1 MSLLVKVN
9 QSDNVAIAVQP
20 LTAGTEI
27 EGLHINQDI
36 PQAHKVALAD
46 IPKGSPVIRY
56 GVILGYAM
64 NPIRRGDWINEFM
77 LELPTPPSVDDM
89 EYGKNIVTELPDPPV
104 TTFEGYVNS
113 DGGYAGTR
121 NILGI
126 STTVQCVTGVLN
138 VAVKRMKEE
147 LLPKYPNVDDI
158 VPINHAYG
166 CGVAINA
173 PEASDIIR
181 ALERELKKAGA
192 KIHLHTAVQEIV
204 KKPVTDS
211 VNTLESEA
219 ALTESGYD
227 AGKSRKGKKLSDIPQ
242 EKITGVI
249 LTDGTFMEG
258 DAVIVATGGFSYQS
272 TGSTGDGYRFARE
285 LGLKVTDIAP
295 SLVPLKT
302 KEDYVPKL
310 QGLSLKNTGL
320 TIKNGKKV
328 LYEDFGE
335 MMFTHFGV
343 TGPMI
348 LSASAHIGAKLAK
361 APNGELSA
369 YLDLKPALT
378 REQLDA
384 RILREFEAGPN
395 KQFKNV
401 IGVLFPSSLT
411 PVMLELGGIPAE
423 KKIHDI
429 SREERQHF
437 IDLIKA
443 FPFTITGMG
452 EFKEAIIT
460 RGGVSVKEIN
470 PGTMEVKKI
479 SGLYFAGEVLDLD
492 AVTGGYNLQIA
503 WSTAYLAAQAIRYCS
518 LRSQ

>member
-1 MSLLVKVN
+1 MSKVLIIGGGAAGMMAGVFAARN
-9 QSDNVAIAVQP
+9 HHEVHILEKNEKLGKKVFITGKGRCNVANACDTEELFPAVMSNPKFLYSGFYSFGPQDVMNFFEEAGVPLKVERGNRVFPQSD
-20 LTAGTEI
+20 
-27 EGLHINQDI
+27 H
-36 PQAHKVALAD
+36 
-46 IPKGSPVIRY
+46 S
-56 GVILGYAM
+56 
-64 NPIRRGDWINEFM
+64 
-77 LELPTPPSVDDM
+77 
-89 EYGKNIVTELPDPPV
+89 
-104 TTFEGYVNS
+104 
-113 DGGYAGTR
+113 
-121 NILGI
+121 
-126 STTVQCVTGVLN
+126 
-138 VAVKRMKEE
+138 
-147 LLPKYPNVDDI
+147 
-158 VPINHAYG
+158 
-166 CGVAINA
+166 
-173 PEASDIIR
+173 SDIIR

-192 KIHLHTAVQEIV
+192 KVHLHTTVKEIV
-204 KKPVTDS
+204 KKP
-211 VNTLESEA
+211 EA
-219 ALTESGYD
+219 
-227 AGKSRKGKKLSDIPQ
+227 
-242 EKITGVI
+242 EKVTGVI
-249 LTDGTFMEG
+249 LEDGTFMEG

-285 LGLKVTDIAP
+285 LGLKVTDISP

-302 KEDYVPKL
+302 KEDYIPKL

-361 APNGELSA
+361 AENGELCA

-378 REQLDA
+378 KEQLDA
-384 RILREFEAGPN
+384 RILREFEVGQN

-437 IDLIKA
+437 VDLVKA

-460 RGGVSVKEIN
+460 KGGVSVKEIN
-470 PGTMEVKKI
+470 PGTMESKKI

-503 WSTAYLAAQAIRYCS
+503 WSTAYLAAQAI
-518 LRSQ
+518 Q

>member
-1 MSLLVKVN
+1 MSKVLIIGGGAAGMMAGVFAARN
-9 QSDNVAIAVQP
+9 HHEVHILEKNEKLGKKVFITGKGRCNVANACDTEELFPAVMSNPKFLYSGFYSFGPQDVMNFFEEAGVPLKVERGNRVFPQSD
-20 LTAGTEI
+20 
-27 EGLHINQDI
+27 H
-36 PQAHKVALAD
+36 
-46 IPKGSPVIRY
+46 S
-56 GVILGYAM
+56 
-64 NPIRRGDWINEFM
+64 
-77 LELPTPPSVDDM
+77 
-89 EYGKNIVTELPDPPV
+89 
-104 TTFEGYVNS
+104 
-113 DGGYAGTR
+113 
-121 NILGI
+121 
-126 STTVQCVTGVLN
+126 
-138 VAVKRMKEE
+138 
-147 LLPKYPNVDDI
+147 
-158 VPINHAYG
+158 
-166 CGVAINA
+166 
-173 PEASDIIR
+173 SDIIR

-192 KIHLHTAVQEIV
+192 KVHLHTTVKEIV
-204 KKPVTDS
+204 KKP
-211 VNTLESEA
+211 EA
-219 ALTESGYD
+219 
-227 AGKSRKGKKLSDIPQ
+227 
-242 EKITGVI
+242 EKVTGVI
-249 LTDGTFMEG
+249 LEDGTFMEG

-285 LGLKVTDIAP
+285 LGLKVTDISP

-302 KEDYVPKL
+302 KEDYIPKL

-348 LSASAHIGAKLAK
+348 LSASAHIGTKLAK
-361 APNGELSA
+361 AENGELCA

-378 REQLDA
+378 KEQLDA
-384 RILREFEAGPN
+384 RILREFETGQN

-401 IGVLFPSSLT
+401 IGVLFPSSLI

-437 IDLIKA
+437 VDLVKA

-460 RGGVSVKEIN
+460 KGGVSVKEIN
-470 PGTMEVKKI
+470 PGTMESKKI

-503 WSTAYLAAQAIRYCS
+503 WSTAYLAAQAI
-518 LRSQ
+518 Q

>member
-1 MSLLVKVN
+1 MSKVLIIGGGAAGMMAGVFAARN
-9 QSDNVAIAVQP
+9 HHEVHILEKNEKLGKKVFITGKGRCNVANACDTEELFPTVMSNPKFLYSGFYSFGPQDVMNFFEEAGVPLKVERGNRVFPQSD
-20 LTAGTEI
+20 
-27 EGLHINQDI
+27 H
-36 PQAHKVALAD
+36 
-46 IPKGSPVIRY
+46 S
-56 GVILGYAM
+56 
-64 NPIRRGDWINEFM
+64 
-77 LELPTPPSVDDM
+77 
-89 EYGKNIVTELPDPPV
+89 
-104 TTFEGYVNS
+104 
-113 DGGYAGTR
+113 
-121 NILGI
+121 
-126 STTVQCVTGVLN
+126 
-138 VAVKRMKEE
+138 
-147 LLPKYPNVDDI
+147 
-158 VPINHAYG
+158 
-166 CGVAINA
+166 
-173 PEASDIIR
+173 SDIIR

-192 KIHLHTAVQEIV
+192 KVHLHTTVKEIV
-204 KKPVTDS
+204 KKP
-211 VNTLESEA
+211 EA
-219 ALTESGYD
+219 
-227 AGKSRKGKKLSDIPQ
+227 
-242 EKITGVI
+242 EKVTGVI
-249 LTDGTFMEG
+249 LEDGTFMEG

-285 LGLKVTDIAP
+285 LGLKVTDISP

-302 KEDYVPKL
+302 KEDYIPKL

-361 APNGELSA
+361 AENGELCA

-378 REQLDA
+378 KEQLDA
-384 RILREFEAGPN
+384 RILREFETGQN

-437 IDLIKA
+437 VDLVKA

-460 RGGVSVKEIN
+460 KGGVSVKEIN
-470 PGTMEVKKI
+470 PGTMESKKI

-503 WSTAYLAAQAIRYCS
+503 WSTAYLAAQAI
-518 LRSQ
+518 Q

>member
-1 MSLLVKVN
+1 MSKVLIIGGGAAGMMAGVFAARN
-9 QSDNVAIAVQP
+9 HHEVHILEKNEKLGKKVFITGKGRCNVANACDTEELFPAVMSNPKFLYSGFYSFGPQDVMNFFEEAGVPLKVERGNRVFPQSD
-20 LTAGTEI
+20 
-27 EGLHINQDI
+27 H
-36 PQAHKVALAD
+36 
-46 IPKGSPVIRY
+46 S
-56 GVILGYAM
+56 
-64 NPIRRGDWINEFM
+64 
-77 LELPTPPSVDDM
+77 
-89 EYGKNIVTELPDPPV
+89 
-104 TTFEGYVNS
+104 
-113 DGGYAGTR
+113 
-121 NILGI
+121 
-126 STTVQCVTGVLN
+126 
-138 VAVKRMKEE
+138 
-147 LLPKYPNVDDI
+147 
-158 VPINHAYG
+158 
-166 CGVAINA
+166 
-173 PEASDIIR
+173 SDIIR

-192 KIHLHTAVQEIV
+192 KVHLHTTVKEIV
-204 KKPVTDS
+204 KKP
-211 VNTLESEA
+211 EA
-219 ALTESGYD
+219 
-227 AGKSRKGKKLSDIPQ
+227 
-242 EKITGVI
+242 EKVTGVI
-249 LTDGTFMEG
+249 LEDGTFMEG

-285 LGLKVTDIAP
+285 LGLKVTDISP

-302 KEDYVPKL
+302 KEDYIPKL

-361 APNGELSA
+361 AENGELCA

-378 REQLDA
+378 KEQLDA
-384 RILREFEAGPN
+384 RILREFETGQN

-437 IDLIKA
+437 VDLVKA
-443 FPFTITGMG
+443 LPFTITGMG

-460 RGGVSVKEIN
+460 KGGVSVKEIN
-470 PGTMEVKKI
+470 PGTMESKKI

-503 WSTAYLAAQAIRYCS
+503 WSTAYLAAQAI
-518 LRSQ
+518 Q

>member
-1 MSLLVKVN
+1 MSKVLIIGGGAAGMMAGVFAARN
-9 QSDNVAIAVQP
+9 HHEVHMLEKNEKLGKKVFITGKGRCNVANACDTEELFPAVMSNPKFLYSGFYSFGPQDVMNFFEEAGVPLKVERGNRVFPQSD
-20 LTAGTEI
+20 
-27 EGLHINQDI
+27 H
-36 PQAHKVALAD
+36 
-46 IPKGSPVIRY
+46 S
-56 GVILGYAM
+56 
-64 NPIRRGDWINEFM
+64 
-77 LELPTPPSVDDM
+77 
-89 EYGKNIVTELPDPPV
+89 
-104 TTFEGYVNS
+104 
-113 DGGYAGTR
+113 
-121 NILGI
+121 
-126 STTVQCVTGVLN
+126 
-138 VAVKRMKEE
+138 
-147 LLPKYPNVDDI
+147 
-158 VPINHAYG
+158 
-166 CGVAINA
+166 
-173 PEASDIIR
+173 SDIIR

-192 KIHLHTAVQEIV
+192 KVHLHTTVKEIV
-204 KKPVTDS
+204 KKP
-211 VNTLESEA
+211 EA
-219 ALTESGYD
+219 
-227 AGKSRKGKKLSDIPQ
+227 
-242 EKITGVI
+242 EKVTGVI
-249 LTDGTFMEG
+249 LEDGTFMEG

-285 LGLKVTDIAP
+285 LGLKVTDISP

-302 KEDYVPKL
+302 KEDYIPKL

-361 APNGELSA
+361 AENGELCA

-378 REQLDA
+378 KEQLDA
-384 RILREFEAGPN
+384 RILREFETGQN

-437 IDLIKA
+437 VDLVKA

-460 RGGVSVKEIN
+460 KGGVSVKEIN
-470 PGTMEVKKI
+470 PGTMESKKI

-503 WSTAYLAAQAIRYCS
+503 WSTAYLAAQAI
-518 LRSQ
+518 Q

>member
-1 MSLLVKVN
+1 MSKVLIIGGGAAGMMAGVFAARN
-9 QSDNVAIAVQP
+9 HHEVHILEKNEKLGKKVFITGKGRCNVTNACDTEELFPAMMSNPKFLYSSFYSFTPQDVMEFFEEAGVPLKTERGNRVFPQSD
-20 LTAGTEI
+20 
-27 EGLHINQDI
+27 H
-36 PQAHKVALAD
+36 
-46 IPKGSPVIRY
+46 S
-56 GVILGYAM
+56 
-64 NPIRRGDWINEFM
+64 
-77 LELPTPPSVDDM
+77 
-89 EYGKNIVTELPDPPV
+89 
-104 TTFEGYVNS
+104 
-113 DGGYAGTR
+113 
-121 NILGI
+121 
-126 STTVQCVTGVLN
+126 
-138 VAVKRMKEE
+138 
-147 LLPKYPNVDDI
+147 
-158 VPINHAYG
+158 
-166 CGVAINA
+166 
-173 PEASDIIR
+173 SDIIR

-192 KIHLHTAVQEIV
+192 KIHLHTVV
-204 KKPVTDS
+204 KEVVKESETDS
-211 VNTLESEA
+211 V
-219 ALTESGYD
+219 
-227 AGKSRKGKKLSDIPQ
+227 
-242 EKITGVI
+242 TGVI

-302 KEDYVPKL
+302 KEDYIPKL

-378 REQLDA
+378 KEQLDA
-384 RILREFEAGPN
+384 RILREYETGPN

-470 PGTMEVKKI
+470 PGTMGSKKI

-503 WSTAYLAAQAIRYCS
+503 WSTAYLAAQAI
-518 LRSQ
+518 Q

>member
-1 MSLLVKVN
+1 MSKVLIIGGGAAGMMAGVFAARN
-9 QSDNVAIAVQP
+9 HHEVHILEKNEKLGKKVFITGKGRCNVANACDTEELFPAVMSNPKFLYSGFYSFGPQDVMNFFEEAGVPLKIERGNRVFPQSD
-20 LTAGTEI
+20 
-27 EGLHINQDI
+27 H
-36 PQAHKVALAD
+36 
-46 IPKGSPVIRY
+46 S
-56 GVILGYAM
+56 
-64 NPIRRGDWINEFM
+64 
-77 LELPTPPSVDDM
+77 
-89 EYGKNIVTELPDPPV
+89 
-104 TTFEGYVNS
+104 
-113 DGGYAGTR
+113 
-121 NILGI
+121 
-126 STTVQCVTGVLN
+126 
-138 VAVKRMKEE
+138 
-147 LLPKYPNVDDI
+147 
-158 VPINHAYG
+158 
-166 CGVAINA
+166 
-173 PEASDIIR
+173 SDIIR

-192 KIHLHTAVQEIV
+192 VIHLHTAVKEIV
-204 KKPVTDS
+204 KESETDS
-211 VNTLESEA
+211 ASENQSQNEFRNEA
-219 ALTESGYD
+219 ADQESAKAKD
-227 AGKSRKGKKLSDIPQ
+227 KAGKADNTVK

-249 LTDGTFMEG
+249 LENGTFVKG

-285 LGLKVTDIAP
+285 LGLKVTDISP

-302 KEDYVPKL
+302 KEDYIPKL

-378 REQLDA
+378 KEQLDA
-384 RILREFEAGPN
+384 RILREFEAGQN

-460 RGGVSVKEIN
+460 KGGVSVKEIN
-470 PGTMEVKKI
+470 PGTMESKKI
-479 SGLYFAGEVLDLD
+479 SGLYFTGEVLDLD

-503 WSTAYLAAQAIRYCS
+503 WSTAYLAAQAI
-518 LRSQ
+518 Q

>member
-1 MSLLVKVN
+1 MDKRKKHRKEHSMSKVLIIGGGAAGMMAGVFAARN
-9 QSDNVAIAVQP
+9 HHEVHILEKNEKLGKKVFITGKGRCNVANACDTEELFPAVMNNPKFLYSGFYSFGPQDVMNFFEEAGVPLKVERGNRVFPQSD
-20 LTAGTEI
+20 
-27 EGLHINQDI
+27 H
-36 PQAHKVALAD
+36 
-46 IPKGSPVIRY
+46 S
-56 GVILGYAM
+56 
-64 NPIRRGDWINEFM
+64 
-77 LELPTPPSVDDM
+77 
-89 EYGKNIVTELPDPPV
+89 
-104 TTFEGYVNS
+104 
-113 DGGYAGTR
+113 
-121 NILGI
+121 
-126 STTVQCVTGVLN
+126 
-138 VAVKRMKEE
+138 
-147 LLPKYPNVDDI
+147 
-158 VPINHAYG
+158 
-166 CGVAINA
+166 
-173 PEASDIIR
+173 SDIIR

-192 KIHLHTAVQEIV
+192 KVHLHTTVKEIV
-204 KKPVTDS
+204 KKP
-211 VNTLESEA
+211 EA
-219 ALTESGYD
+219 
-227 AGKSRKGKKLSDIPQ
+227 
-242 EKITGVI
+242 EKVTGVI
-249 LTDGTFMEG
+249 LEDGTFMEG

-285 LGLKVTDIAP
+285 LGLKVTDISP

-302 KEDYVPKL
+302 KEDYIPKL

-320 TIKNGKKV
+320 TIKNGKKI

-361 APNGELSA
+361 AENGELCA

-378 REQLDA
+378 KEQLDA
-384 RILREFEAGPN
+384 RILREFETGQN

-437 IDLIKA
+437 VDLVKA

-460 RGGVSVKEIN
+460 KGGVSVKEIN
-470 PGTMEVKKI
+470 PGTMESKKI

-503 WSTAYLAAQAIRYCS
+503 WSTAYLAAQAI
-518 LRSQ
+518 Q

>member
-1 MSLLVKVN
+1 MSKVLIIGGGAAGMMAGVFAARN
-9 QSDNVAIAVQP
+9 HHEVHILEKNEKLGKKVFITGKGRCNVTNACDTEELFPAMMSNPKFLYSSFYSFTPQDVMEFFEEAGVPLKTERGNRVFPQSD
-20 LTAGTEI
+20 
-27 EGLHINQDI
+27 H
-36 PQAHKVALAD
+36 
-46 IPKGSPVIRY
+46 S
-56 GVILGYAM
+56 
-64 NPIRRGDWINEFM
+64 
-77 LELPTPPSVDDM
+77 
-89 EYGKNIVTELPDPPV
+89 
-104 TTFEGYVNS
+104 
-113 DGGYAGTR
+113 
-121 NILGI
+121 
-126 STTVQCVTGVLN
+126 
-138 VAVKRMKEE
+138 
-147 LLPKYPNVDDI
+147 
-158 VPINHAYG
+158 
-166 CGVAINA
+166 
-173 PEASDIIR
+173 SDIIR

-192 KIHLHTAVQEIV
+192 KIHLHTAVKEVV
-204 KKPVTDS
+204 KESETDS
-211 VNTLESEA
+211 V
-219 ALTESGYD
+219 
-227 AGKSRKGKKLSDIPQ
+227 
-242 EKITGVI
+242 TGVI

-258 DAVIVATGGFSYQS
+258 DAVIVATGGFSHQS

-302 KEDYVPKL
+302 KEDYIPKL

-378 REQLDA
+378 KEQLDA

-470 PGTMEVKKI
+470 PGTMGSKKI

-503 WSTAYLAAQAIRYCS
+503 WSTAYLAAQAI
-518 LRSQ
+518 

>member
-1 MSLLVKVN
+1 MDKRKKHRKEHSMSKVLIIGGGAAGMMAGVFAARN
-9 QSDNVAIAVQP
+9 HHEVHILEKNEKLGKKVFITGKGRCNVANACDTEELFPAVMSNPKFLYSGFYSFGPQDVMNFFEEAGVPLKVERGNRVFPQSD
-20 LTAGTEI
+20 
-27 EGLHINQDI
+27 H
-36 PQAHKVALAD
+36 
-46 IPKGSPVIRY
+46 S
-56 GVILGYAM
+56 
-64 NPIRRGDWINEFM
+64 
-77 LELPTPPSVDDM
+77 
-89 EYGKNIVTELPDPPV
+89 
-104 TTFEGYVNS
+104 
-113 DGGYAGTR
+113 
-121 NILGI
+121 
-126 STTVQCVTGVLN
+126 
-138 VAVKRMKEE
+138 
-147 LLPKYPNVDDI
+147 
-158 VPINHAYG
+158 
-166 CGVAINA
+166 
-173 PEASDIIR
+173 SDIIR

-192 KIHLHTAVQEIV
+192 KVHLHTTVKEIV
-204 KKPVTDS
+204 KKP
-211 VNTLESEA
+211 EA
-219 ALTESGYD
+219 
-227 AGKSRKGKKLSDIPQ
+227 
-242 EKITGVI
+242 EKVTGVI
-249 LTDGTFMEG
+249 LEDDTFMEG

-285 LGLKVTDIAP
+285 LGLKVTDISP

-302 KEDYVPKL
+302 KEDYIPKL

-348 LSASAHIGAKLAK
+348 LSASAHIGTKLAK
-361 APNGELSA
+361 AENGELCA

-378 REQLDA
+378 KEQLDA
-384 RILREFEAGPN
+384 RILREFETGQN

-437 IDLIKA
+437 VDLVKA

-460 RGGVSVKEIN
+460 KGGVSVKEIN
-470 PGTMEVKKI
+470 PGTMESKKI

-503 WSTAYLAAQAIRYCS
+503 WSTAYLAAQAI
-518 LRSQ
+518 Q

>member
-1 MSLLVKVN
+1 MSKVLIIGGGAAGMMAGVFAARN
-9 QSDNVAIAVQP
+9 HHEVHILEKNEKLGKKVFITGKGRCNVANACDTEELFPAVMSNPKFLYSGFYSFGPQDVMNFFEEAGVPLKVERGNRVFPQSD
-20 LTAGTEI
+20 
-27 EGLHINQDI
+27 H
-36 PQAHKVALAD
+36 
-46 IPKGSPVIRY
+46 S
-56 GVILGYAM
+56 
-64 NPIRRGDWINEFM
+64 
-77 LELPTPPSVDDM
+77 
-89 EYGKNIVTELPDPPV
+89 
-104 TTFEGYVNS
+104 
-113 DGGYAGTR
+113 
-121 NILGI
+121 
-126 STTVQCVTGVLN
+126 
-138 VAVKRMKEE
+138 
-147 LLPKYPNVDDI
+147 
-158 VPINHAYG
+158 
-166 CGVAINA
+166 
-173 PEASDIIR
+173 SDIIR

-192 KIHLHTAVQEIV
+192 KVHLHTTVKEIV
-204 KKPVTDS
+204 KKP
-211 VNTLESEA
+211 EA
-219 ALTESGYD
+219 
-227 AGKSRKGKKLSDIPQ
+227 
-242 EKITGVI
+242 EKVIGVI
-249 LTDGTFMEG
+249 LEDGTFMEG

-285 LGLKVTDIAP
+285 LGLKVTDISP

-302 KEDYVPKL
+302 KEDYIPKL

-361 APNGELSA
+361 AENGELCA

-378 REQLDA
+378 KEQLDA
-384 RILREFEAGPN
+384 RILREFEAGQN

-437 IDLIKA
+437 VDLVKA

-460 RGGVSVKEIN
+460 KGGVSVKEIN
-470 PGTMEVKKI
+470 PGTMESKKI

-503 WSTAYLAAQAIRYCS
+503 WSTAYLAAQAI
-518 LRSQ
+518 Q

>member
-1 MSLLVKVN
+1 MSKVLIIGGGAAGMMAGVFAARN
-9 QSDNVAIAVQP
+9 HHEVHILEKNEKLGKKVFITGKGRCNVANACDTEELFPAVMSNPKFLYSGFYSFGPQDVMNFFEEAGVPLKVERGNRVFPQSD
-20 LTAGTEI
+20 
-27 EGLHINQDI
+27 H
-36 PQAHKVALAD
+36 
-46 IPKGSPVIRY
+46 S
-56 GVILGYAM
+56 
-64 NPIRRGDWINEFM
+64 
-77 LELPTPPSVDDM
+77 
-89 EYGKNIVTELPDPPV
+89 
-104 TTFEGYVNS
+104 
-113 DGGYAGTR
+113 
-121 NILGI
+121 
-126 STTVQCVTGVLN
+126 
-138 VAVKRMKEE
+138 
-147 LLPKYPNVDDI
+147 
-158 VPINHAYG
+158 
-166 CGVAINA
+166 
-173 PEASDIIR
+173 SDIIR

-192 KIHLHTAVQEIV
+192 KVHLHTTVKEIV
-204 KKPVTDS
+204 KKP
-211 VNTLESEA
+211 EA
-219 ALTESGYD
+219 
-227 AGKSRKGKKLSDIPQ
+227 
-242 EKITGVI
+242 EKVTGV
-249 LTDGTFMEG
+249 LLEDDTFMEG

-285 LGLKVTDIAP
+285 LGLKVTDISP

-302 KEDYVPKL
+302 KEDYIPKL

-361 APNGELSA
+361 AENGELCA

-378 REQLDA
+378 KEQLDA
-384 RILREFEAGPN
+384 RILREFEAGQN

-437 IDLIKA
+437 VDLVKA

-460 RGGVSVKEIN
+460 KGGVSVKEIN
-470 PGTMEVKKI
+470 PGTMESKKI

-503 WSTAYLAAQAIRYCS
+503 WSTAYLAAQAI
-518 LRSQ
+518 Q

>member
-1 MSLLVKVN
+1 MSKVLIIGGGAAGMMAGVFAARN
-9 QSDNVAIAVQP
+9 HHEVHILEKNEKLGKKVFITGKGRCNVANACDTEELFPAVMSNPKFLYSGFYSFGPQDVMNFFEEAGVPLKVERGNRVFPQSD
-20 LTAGTEI
+20 
-27 EGLHINQDI
+27 H
-36 PQAHKVALAD
+36 
-46 IPKGSPVIRY
+46 S
-56 GVILGYAM
+56 
-64 NPIRRGDWINEFM
+64 
-77 LELPTPPSVDDM
+77 
-89 EYGKNIVTELPDPPV
+89 
-104 TTFEGYVNS
+104 
-113 DGGYAGTR
+113 
-121 NILGI
+121 
-126 STTVQCVTGVLN
+126 
-138 VAVKRMKEE
+138 
-147 LLPKYPNVDDI
+147 
-158 VPINHAYG
+158 
-166 CGVAINA
+166 
-173 PEASDIIR
+173 SDIIR

-192 KIHLHTAVQEIV
+192 VIHLHTTVKEIV
-204 KKPVTDS
+204 KESETDS
-211 VNTLESEA
+211 ASENQSQNEFRNEA
-219 ALTESGYD
+219 ADQESAKAKD
-227 AGKSRKGKKLSDIPQ
+227 KAGKADNTVK

-249 LTDGTFMEG
+249 LEDGTFVKG

-285 LGLKVTDIAP
+285 LGLKVTDISP

-302 KEDYVPKL
+302 KEDYIPKL

-378 REQLDA
+378 KEQLDA
-384 RILREFEAGPN
+384 RILREFEAGQN

-460 RGGVSVKEIN
+460 KGGVSVKEIN
-470 PGTMEVKKI
+470 PGTMESKKI
-479 SGLYFAGEVLDLD
+479 SGLYFTGEVLDLD

-503 WSTAYLAAQAIRYCS
+503 WSTAYLAAQAI
-518 LRSQ
+518 Q

>member
-1 MSLLVKVN
+1 MSKVLIIGGGAAGMMAGVFAARN
-9 QSDNVAIAVQP
+9 HHEVHILEKNEKLGKKVFITGKGRCNVANACDTEELFPAVMSNPKFLYSGFYSFGPQDVMNFFEEAGVPLKVERGNRVFPQSD
-20 LTAGTEI
+20 
-27 EGLHINQDI
+27 H
-36 PQAHKVALAD
+36 
-46 IPKGSPVIRY
+46 S
-56 GVILGYAM
+56 
-64 NPIRRGDWINEFM
+64 
-77 LELPTPPSVDDM
+77 
-89 EYGKNIVTELPDPPV
+89 
-104 TTFEGYVNS
+104 
-113 DGGYAGTR
+113 
-121 NILGI
+121 
-126 STTVQCVTGVLN
+126 
-138 VAVKRMKEE
+138 
-147 LLPKYPNVDDI
+147 
-158 VPINHAYG
+158 
-166 CGVAINA
+166 
-173 PEASDIIR
+173 SDIIR

-192 KIHLHTAVQEIV
+192 KVHLHTTVKEIV
-204 KKPVTDS
+204 KKP
-211 VNTLESEA
+211 EA
-219 ALTESGYD
+219 
-227 AGKSRKGKKLSDIPQ
+227 
-242 EKITGVI
+242 EKVTGVI
-249 LTDGTFMEG
+249 LEDDTFMEG

-285 LGLKVTDIAP
+285 LGLKVTDISP

-302 KEDYVPKL
+302 KEDYIPKL

-348 LSASAHIGAKLAK
+348 LSASAHIGTKLAK
-361 APNGELSA
+361 AENGELCA

-378 REQLDA
+378 KEQLDA
-384 RILREFEAGPN
+384 RILREFEAGQN

-437 IDLIKA
+437 VDLVKA

-460 RGGVSVKEIN
+460 KGGVSVKEIN
-470 PGTMEVKKI
+470 PGTMESKKI

-503 WSTAYLAAQAIRYCS
+503 WSTAYLAAQAI
-518 LRSQ
+518 Q

>member
-1 MSLLVKVN
+1 MSKVLIIGGGAAGMMAGVFAARN
-9 QSDNVAIAVQP
+9 HHEVHILEKNEKLGKKVFITGKGRCNVANACDTEELFPAVMSNPKFLYSGFYSFGPQDVMNFFEEAGVPLKVERGNRVFPQSD
-20 LTAGTEI
+20 
-27 EGLHINQDI
+27 H
-36 PQAHKVALAD
+36 
-46 IPKGSPVIRY
+46 S
-56 GVILGYAM
+56 
-64 NPIRRGDWINEFM
+64 
-77 LELPTPPSVDDM
+77 
-89 EYGKNIVTELPDPPV
+89 
-104 TTFEGYVNS
+104 
-113 DGGYAGTR
+113 
-121 NILGI
+121 
-126 STTVQCVTGVLN
+126 
-138 VAVKRMKEE
+138 
-147 LLPKYPNVDDI
+147 
-158 VPINHAYG
+158 
-166 CGVAINA
+166 
-173 PEASDIIR
+173 SDIIR

-192 KIHLHTAVQEIV
+192 KVHLHTTVKEIV
-204 KKPVTDS
+204 KKP
-211 VNTLESEA
+211 EA
-219 ALTESGYD
+219 
-227 AGKSRKGKKLSDIPQ
+227 
-242 EKITGVI
+242 EKVTGVI
-249 LTDGTFMEG
+249 LEDGTFMEG

-285 LGLKVTDIAP
+285 LGLKVTDISP

-302 KEDYVPKL
+302 KEDYIPKL

-361 APNGELSA
+361 AENGELCA

-378 REQLDA
+378 KEQLDA
-384 RILREFEAGPN
+384 RILREFETGQN

-437 IDLIKA
+437 VNLVKA

-460 RGGVSVKEIN
+460 KGGVSVKEIN
-470 PGTMEVKKI
+470 PGTMESKKI

-503 WSTAYLAAQAIRYCS
+503 WSTAYLAAQAI
-518 LRSQ
+518 Q

>member
-1 MSLLVKVN
+1 MSKVLIIGGGAAGMMAGVFAARN
-9 QSDNVAIAVQP
+9 HHEVHILEKNEKLGKKVFITGKGRCNVANACDTEELFPAVMSNPKFLYSGFYSFGPQDVMNFFEEAGVPLKVERGNRVFPQSD
-20 LTAGTEI
+20 
-27 EGLHINQDI
+27 H
-36 PQAHKVALAD
+36 
-46 IPKGSPVIRY
+46 S
-56 GVILGYAM
+56 
-64 NPIRRGDWINEFM
+64 
-77 LELPTPPSVDDM
+77 
-89 EYGKNIVTELPDPPV
+89 
-104 TTFEGYVNS
+104 
-113 DGGYAGTR
+113 
-121 NILGI
+121 
-126 STTVQCVTGVLN
+126 
-138 VAVKRMKEE
+138 
-147 LLPKYPNVDDI
+147 
-158 VPINHAYG
+158 
-166 CGVAINA
+166 
-173 PEASDIIR
+173 SDIIR

-192 KIHLHTAVQEIV
+192 VIHLHTTVKEIV
-204 KKPVTDS
+204 KESETDS
-211 VNTLESEA
+211 ASENQSQNEFRNEA
-219 ALTESGYD
+219 ADQESAKAKD
-227 AGKSRKGKKLSDIPQ
+227 KAGKADNTVK

-249 LTDGTFMEG
+249 LEDGTFIKG

-285 LGLKVTDIAP
+285 LGLKVTDISP

-302 KEDYVPKL
+302 KEDYIPKL

-378 REQLDA
+378 KEQLDA
-384 RILREFEAGPN
+384 RILRKFEAGQN

-460 RGGVSVKEIN
+460 KGGVSVKEIN
-470 PGTMEVKKI
+470 PGTMESKKI

-503 WSTAYLAAQAIRYCS
+503 WSTAYLAAQAI
-518 LRSQ
+518 Q

>member
-1 MSLLVKVN
+1 MSKVLIIGGGAAGMMAGVFAARN
-9 QSDNVAIAVQP
+9 HHEVHILEKNEKLGKKVFITGKGRCNVANACDTEELFPAVMSNPKFLYSGFYSFGPQDVMNFFEEAGVPLKIERGNRVFPQSD
-20 LTAGTEI
+20 
-27 EGLHINQDI
+27 H
-36 PQAHKVALAD
+36 
-46 IPKGSPVIRY
+46 S
-56 GVILGYAM
+56 
-64 NPIRRGDWINEFM
+64 
-77 LELPTPPSVDDM
+77 
-89 EYGKNIVTELPDPPV
+89 
-104 TTFEGYVNS
+104 
-113 DGGYAGTR
+113 
-121 NILGI
+121 
-126 STTVQCVTGVLN
+126 
-138 VAVKRMKEE
+138 
-147 LLPKYPNVDDI
+147 
-158 VPINHAYG
+158 
-166 CGVAINA
+166 
-173 PEASDIIR
+173 SDIIR

-192 KIHLHTAVQEIV
+192 VIHLHTAVKEIV
-204 KKPVTDS
+204 KESETDS
-211 VNTLESEA
+211 ASENQSQNEFRNEA
-219 ALTESGYD
+219 ADQESAKAKD
-227 AGKSRKGKKLSDIPQ
+227 KAGKADNTVK

-249 LTDGTFMEG
+249 LEDGTFIKS

-285 LGLKVTDIAP
+285 LGLKVTDISP

-302 KEDYVPKL
+302 KEDYIPKL

-378 REQLDA
+378 KEQLDA
-384 RILREFEAGPN
+384 RILREFEAGQN

-460 RGGVSVKEIN
+460 KGGVSVKEIN
-470 PGTMEVKKI
+470 PGTMESKKI
-479 SGLYFAGEVLDLD
+479 SGLYFTGEVLDLD

-503 WSTAYLAAQAIRYCS
+503 WSTAYLAAQAI
-518 LRSQ
+518 Q

>member
-1 MSLLVKVN
+1 MSKVLIIGGGAAGMMAGVFAARN
-9 QSDNVAIAVQP
+9 HHEVHILEKNEKLGKKVFITGKGRCNVANACDTEELFPAVMSNPKFLYSGFYSFGPQDVMNFFEEAGVPLKVERGNRVFPQSD
-20 LTAGTEI
+20 
-27 EGLHINQDI
+27 H
-36 PQAHKVALAD
+36 
-46 IPKGSPVIRY
+46 S
-56 GVILGYAM
+56 
-64 NPIRRGDWINEFM
+64 
-77 LELPTPPSVDDM
+77 
-89 EYGKNIVTELPDPPV
+89 
-104 TTFEGYVNS
+104 
-113 DGGYAGTR
+113 
-121 NILGI
+121 
-126 STTVQCVTGVLN
+126 
-138 VAVKRMKEE
+138 
-147 LLPKYPNVDDI
+147 
-158 VPINHAYG
+158 
-166 CGVAINA
+166 
-173 PEASDIIR
+173 SDIIR

-192 KIHLHTAVQEIV
+192 KVHLHTAVKEVV
-204 KKPVTDS
+204 KEQITDPE
-211 VNTLESEA
+211 TG
-219 ALTESGYD
+219 TE
-227 AGKSRKGKKLSDIPQ
+227 K

-272 TGSTGDGYRFARE
+272 TGSTGDGYRFAKE
-285 LGLKVTDIAP
+285 LGLKVTDISP

-302 KEDYVPKL
+302 KEDYIPKL

-384 RILREFEAGPN
+384 RILREFEAGQN

-401 IGVLFPSSLT
+401 IGVLFPSSMT
-411 PVMLELGGIPAE
+411 PVMLELGGIPAD

-460 RGGVSVKEIN
+460 KGGVSVKEIN
-470 PGTMEVKKI
+470 PGTMESKKI

-503 WSTAYLAAQAIRYCS
+503 WSTAYLAAQAI
-518 LRSQ
+518 Q

>member
-1 MSLLVKVN
+1 MSKVLIIGGGAAGMMAGVFAARN
-9 QSDNVAIAVQP
+9 HHEVHILEKNEKLGKKVFITGKGRCNVTNACDTEELFPAMMSNPKFLYSSFYSFTPQDVMEFFEEAGVPLKTERGNRVFPQSD
-20 LTAGTEI
+20 
-27 EGLHINQDI
+27 H
-36 PQAHKVALAD
+36 
-46 IPKGSPVIRY
+46 S
-56 GVILGYAM
+56 
-64 NPIRRGDWINEFM
+64 
-77 LELPTPPSVDDM
+77 
-89 EYGKNIVTELPDPPV
+89 
-104 TTFEGYVNS
+104 
-113 DGGYAGTR
+113 
-121 NILGI
+121 
-126 STTVQCVTGVLN
+126 
-138 VAVKRMKEE
+138 
-147 LLPKYPNVDDI
+147 
-158 VPINHAYG
+158 
-166 CGVAINA
+166 
-173 PEASDIIR
+173 SDIIR

-192 KIHLHTAVQEIV
+192 KIHLHTAVKEVV
-204 KKPVTDS
+204 KESETDS
-211 VNTLESEA
+211 V
-219 ALTESGYD
+219 
-227 AGKSRKGKKLSDIPQ
+227 
-242 EKITGVI
+242 TGVI

-302 KEDYVPKL
+302 KEDYIPKL

-378 REQLDA
+378 KEQLDA
-384 RILREFEAGPN
+384 RILREFETGPN

-429 SREERQHF
+429 SREERRHF

-470 PGTMEVKKI
+470 PGTMGSKKI

-503 WSTAYLAAQAIRYCS
+503 WSTAYLAAQAI
-518 LRSQ
+518 Q